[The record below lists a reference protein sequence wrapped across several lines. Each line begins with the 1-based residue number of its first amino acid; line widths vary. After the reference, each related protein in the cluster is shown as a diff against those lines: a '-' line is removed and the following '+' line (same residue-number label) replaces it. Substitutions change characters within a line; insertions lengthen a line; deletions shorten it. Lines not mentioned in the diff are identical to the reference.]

1 MAAYHAII
9 MVPKTTTNIIAMIK
23 VISLLYILL
32 ALSACVKPS
41 VDWSSLAYV
50 DDPANTQGATLS
62 LADKWM
68 Y

>member
-1 MAAYHAII
+1 MIR
-9 MVPKTTTNIIAMIK
+9 NII
-23 VISLLYILL
+23 LLYTLL
-32 ALSACVKPS
+32 SLSACVS
-41 VDWSSLAYV
+41 NQGVDWSSLAYV

>member
-9 MVPKTTTNIIAMIK
+9 VVPKTTTNIIAMIK
-23 VISLLYILL
+23 TISLLYIVL

-41 VDWSSLAYV
+41 VDWNSLAYV
-50 DDPANTQGATLS
+50 DDPANTKGTMS